1 MKISEKNKKIV
12 VDEFKYI
19 VKKMKQ
25 TDSNREKLYY
35 FSGSYAVVSRVL
47 NLEFDPCLVFIHNV
61 LQTAHGTIVQT
72 LQNIQAGQERVIT
85 LPDILFERLTKELN
99 QLGVAIEK
107 DEDFY
112 PALQG
117 ISNVAYFATGNGFY
131 LFQKGLLKI

>member
-1 MKISEKNKKIV
+1 MKISDENKKIILN
-12 VDEFKYI
+12 EFKFI
-19 VKKMKQ
+19 IKRMKQ
-25 TDSNREKLYY
+25 TDNNREKLYY
-35 FSGSYAVVSRVL
+35 FSGSYSMVSRIL
-47 NLEFDPCLVFIHNV
+47 NIEFDPCLVFVHNV
-61 LQTAHGTIVQT
+61 LQTAYGTLNQT

-99 QLGVAIEK
+99 QLSVAIEK
-107 DEDFY
+107 DQDFY